1 MKIDPGLLKVPFG
14 HKIIINQWALTSFCN
29 HAPISKICP
38 LGGLFFE
45 KIIVINKF
53 IVVQY
58 QKLFLETPFF
68 WSKIQIL
75 NKFFSE
81 FFMIFGFYSNMKVWL
96 QILKQF
102 LILQYHPQF
111 WVHTTIRKLSCP
123 LVWK

>member
-1 MKIDPGLLKVPFG
+1 MPLHITLGDLAQIFPTFQNLLLYLSILMKIDPGLLKVPFG

-58 QKLFLETPFF
+58 
-68 WSKIQIL
+68 
-75 NKFFSE
+75 
-81 FFMIFGFYSNMKVWL
+81 
-96 QILKQF
+96 
-102 LILQYHPQF
+102 
-111 WVHTTIRKLSCP
+111 
-123 LVWK
+123 